1 MKGFEELDVWKE
13 GRVFRIAVSQMIKTL
28 PKHEQFDLVSQLR
41 RASRSVT
48 ANIAEGYGRFHYQEN
63 IQFCRQSRGSL
74 EECKDHLYTAFDDGY
89 IDQQKLDELF
99 VQHKKCI
106 ALLNGYI
113 EWLKKQKEKQEKG

>member
-1 MKGFEELDVWKE
+1 MKGFEELEVWKE
-13 GRVFRIAVSQMIKTL
+13 GRKFRIKISELVKGF
-28 PKHEQFDLVSQLR
+28 PKSEQYELSNQLR

-63 IQFCRQSRGSL
+63 IQFCRQARGSL
-74 EECKDHLYTAFDDGY
+74 EECKDHLYTAFDEGY
-89 IDQQKLDELF
+89 VSQELLEELF

-113 EWLKKQKEKQEKG
+113 EWLKKQKEKSS

>member
-1 MKGFEELDVWKE
+1 MKGFEELEVWKE
-13 GRVFRIAVSQMIKTL
+13 GRKFRIKISELVKGF
-28 PKHEQFDLVSQLR
+28 PKSEQYELSNQLR

-63 IQFCRQSRGSL
+63 IQFCRQARGSL
-74 EECKDHLYTAFDDGY
+74 EECKDHLYTAFDEGY
-89 IDQQKLDELF
+89 VSQELLEELF

-113 EWLKKQKEKQEKG
+113 EWLKKQKEKSQ